1 MNDQFERRRVVTCFL
16 RRTDPQGEAR
26 VLIVRRSARVG
37 TYRGRW
43 SAISGYL
50 EAETPLDQALTEIS
64 EETGLDADDVTLV
77 SAGEP
82 LPVDDAQSGLR
93 WLVYPF
99 LFDMASGRDVEL
111 DWENV
116 EAQWVAPEE
125 LSQYDTVPALEDAL
139 RQVWFS
145 GRTPG

>member
-1 MNDQFERRRVVTCFL
+1 MNDQPARREVVTCFL
-16 RRTDPQGEAR
+16 RRTDARGEAR
-26 VLIVRRSARVG
+26 VLIVRRSGRVG

-50 EAETPLDQALTEIS
+50 EAETPLDQAMTEIS
-64 EETGLDADDVTLV
+64 EETGLGNDDVTLV
-77 SAGEP
+77 AAGEP

-116 EAQWVAPEE
+116 EGRWVAPEE
-125 LSQYDTVPALEDAL
+125 LSRYDTVPALEDAL
-139 RQVWFS
+139 RRVWPS
-145 GRTPG
+145 GRTRG